1 MQMPGSRSACAD
13 PVEADLADRL
23 TQFDRS
29 VEPHRPV
36 HAVHFATFIG
46 HLDRALD
53 HLRITTDG
61 GFFNASYLGSDPW
74 VDPMRSEPRFQEM
87 LRAAQARQDAIDRQL
102 QARVEVRPVVA
113 R

>member
-1 MQMPGSRSACAD
+1 MQGSSRYPILALSHKTGFERERPMSDCA
-13 PVEADLADRL
+13 A
-23 TQFDRS
+23 Q
-29 VEPHRPV
+29 
-36 HAVHFATFIG
+36 TFGG

-102 QARVEVRPVVA
+102 QARE
-113 R
+113 